1 MGTTKGKIKAISISK
16 DRGTR
21 KYNVPAA
28 ELKAGFGI
36 EGDAHADNWHR
47 QVSLLGQESIEKM
60 RAKGA
65 DVSAGDFAENITTEG
80 IDLQSLAIGSKL
92 RFGADAE
99 VEITQFGK
107 ECHSGCV
114 IFQQIGDCVMPR
126 EGVFAKVTKP
136 GRIKAGD
143 IIYIYHPQAALEAA
157 TRPQAALEVP
167 HVRGESND

>member
-1 MGTTKGKIKAISISK
+1 METTKGRIKAISISK

-36 EGDAHADNWHR
+36 EGDAHAGNWHR
-47 QVSLLGQESIEKM
+47 QVSLLRQESIEKM

-80 IDLQSLAIGSKL
+80 LNLYSLSVGSKL
-92 RFGADAE
+92 RLGSDAE

-107 ECHSGCV
+107 ECHSGCA

-126 EGVFAKVTKP
+126 EGVFAKVIKP
-136 GRIKAGD
+136 GRVKAGD
-143 IIYIYHPQAALEAA
+143 TI
-157 TRPQAALEVP
+157 EVLNT
-167 HVRGESND
+167 ND

>member
-1 MGTTKGKIKAISISK
+1 MATIRGKINPAPSQRGWVKAISISK
-16 DRGTR
+16 ERGTQ
-21 KYNVPAA
+21 KDNVPAA
-28 ELKAGFGI
+28 ELKVGFGI
-36 EGDAHADNWHR
+36 VGDAHAGKWHR

-80 IDLQSLAIGSKL
+80 IDLYSLSFGSKL
-92 RFGADAE
+92 RLGADAE

-126 EGVFAKVTKP
+126 EGVFAKVIKP
-136 GRIKAGD
+136 GRIKPGD
-143 IIYIYHPQAALEAA
+143 II
-157 TRPQAALEVP
+157 EVLN
-167 HVRGESND
+167 SND

>member
-1 MGTTKGKIKAISISK
+1 MATIRGKIKAISISK
-16 DRGTR
+16 DRGTQ
-21 KYNVPAA
+21 KDNVPAA

-36 EGDAHADNWHR
+36 VGDAHAGKWHR

-65 DVSAGDFAENITTEG
+65 EVSAGDFAENITTEG
-80 IDLQSLAIGSKL
+80 IDLAALAIGSKL
-92 RFGADAE
+92 RLGSVSE

-107 ECHSGCV
+107 ECHSGCA

-126 EGVFAKVTKP
+126 EGVFAKVIKP

-143 IIYIYHPQAALEAA
+143 II
-157 TRPQAALEVP
+157 EVLN
-167 HVRGESND
+167 SND

>member
-1 MGTTKGKIKAISISK
+1 
-16 DRGTR
+16 
-21 KYNVPAA
+21 
-28 ELKAGFGI
+28 
-36 EGDAHADNWHR
+36 
-47 QVSLLGQESIEKM
+47 VS
-60 RAKGA
+60 
-65 DVSAGDFAENITTEG
+65 
-80 IDLQSLAIGSKL
+80 
-92 RFGADAE
+92 E

-107 ECHSGCV
+107 ECHSSCE